1 MSLQLSNSNL
11 GIYIRLLEP
20 EDASALLQLRVNSR
34 EANQTFEPKYPKE
47 FFTLPSQLDLIYR
60 RQQEAW
66 EDKAYLFG
74 LFAQSDHQL
83 LGTLS
88 LTHIVR
94 GVGQFADI
102 GYSMDHNLQGKG
114 YMTGGVQLL
123 LEYAFRSLGLHR
135 IQAGILPHN
144 IASRRVLEK
153 CGFQAEGIA
162 RKLVKINDQWE
173 DHQMF
178 SILKEECT
186 HQSIDSTANITHF

>member
-1 MSLQLSNSNL
+1 MSLELSDRTL
-11 GIYIRLLEP
+11 GLYIRLLEP

-34 EANQTFEPKYPKE
+34 EANQAFEPRYPNE

-74 LFAQSDHQL
+74 LFSSEDHEL
-83 LGTLS
+83 RGTLS
-88 LTHIVR
+88 LTHLVR

-102 GYSMDHNLQGKG
+102 GYSMDSSFQGKG
-114 YMTGGVQLL
+114 YMTGGVKLL
-123 LEYAFRSLGLHR
+123 LAYAFRSLGLHR
-135 IQAGILPHN
+135 VQAGILPHN

-178 SILKEECT
+178 SILEEEFT
-186 HQSIDSTANITHF
+186 RLSTDSTADTSTL

>member
-1 MSLQLSNSNL
+1 MPIQLYNLSL

-20 EDASALLQLRVNSR
+20 EDASALLQLRLNSR
-34 EANQTFEPKYPKE
+34 EANQPFEPRYPKE
-47 FFTLPSQLDLIYR
+47 FFTFPSQLDLIYR

-74 LFAQSDHQL
+74 LFSTADHQL

-102 GYSMDHNLQGKG
+102 GYSMDQQHQSKG
-114 YMTGGVQLL
+114 YMTGGVKLL
-123 LEYAFRSLGLHR
+123 LKYAFRSLGLHR
-135 IQAGILPHN
+135 VQAGILPHN
-144 IASRRVLEK
+144 IASKRVLEK
-153 CGFQAEGIA
+153 CGFQAEGIS

-178 SILKEECT
+178 SILQEEFIP
-186 HQSIDSTANITHF
+186 HDVDSTADTSRS

>member
-1 MSLQLSNSNL
+1 MSLELSDRTL
-11 GIYIRLLEP
+11 DIYIRLLEP
-20 EDASALLQLRVNSR
+20 EDASALLQLRLNSR
-34 EANQTFEPKYPKE
+34 KANQAFEPRYPNE
-47 FFTLPSQLDLIYR
+47 FFTLASQLDLIYR

-66 EDKAYLFG
+66 EDKSYLFG
-74 LFAQSDHQL
+74 LFSLVDHQL

-88 LTHIVR
+88 LTHLVR

-102 GYSMDHNLQGKG
+102 GYSMDASFQGKG
-114 YMTGGVQLL
+114 YMTGGVKLL
-123 LEYAFRSLGLHR
+123 LAYAFRSLGLHR
-135 IQAGILPHN
+135 VQAGILPHN

-178 SILKEECT
+178 SILEEEFT
-186 HQSIDSTANITHF
+186 HLSIDSTADTSTL